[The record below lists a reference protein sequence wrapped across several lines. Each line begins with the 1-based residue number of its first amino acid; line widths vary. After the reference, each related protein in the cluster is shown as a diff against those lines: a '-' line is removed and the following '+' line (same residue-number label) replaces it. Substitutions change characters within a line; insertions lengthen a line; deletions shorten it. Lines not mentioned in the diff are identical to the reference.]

1 MALPLEE
8 EDIKLLQALLR
19 DARRSFRKL
28 SKELGLSTA
37 SLIRRTRRLEES
49 GVIRGYA
56 ALVDWEKL
64 GYEITAIIEITVSR
78 GKLLEMESE
87 IARLPEVCAVYDV
100 TGLTDAFVIAKFRS
114 RSELSAFVKRL
125 LSMPFVERTNT
136 HVVLTCVKEDFRPL
150 EGLALLLAGKART

>member
-1 MALPLEE
+1 VALPLEE

>member
-1 MALPLEE
+1 VALPLEE

-37 SLIRRTRRLEES
+37 SLIRRTRRLEGS

>member
-37 SLIRRTRRLEES
+37 SLIRRTRRLEGS